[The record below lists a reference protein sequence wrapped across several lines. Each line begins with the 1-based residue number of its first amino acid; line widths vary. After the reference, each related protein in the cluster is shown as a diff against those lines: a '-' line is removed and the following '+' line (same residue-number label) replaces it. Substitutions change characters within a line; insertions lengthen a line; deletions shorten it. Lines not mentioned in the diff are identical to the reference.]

1 MKMYK
6 ASSPMHKINLAFFYS
21 LLPMINMLMWLKH
34 LFQAYLLVNT
44 HTGGNPRNPDAKPA
58 DDKANNFIAP
68 LLFRGAAYKLSIRV
82 GKHDLDLFSQAC
94 NGMNPSNVFR
104 DRNRGGVP
112 QLVFLYG
119 STPFLNRTSPEI
131 PLILQWE
138 KRQGC

>member
-1 MKMYK
+1 MYK
-6 ASSPMHKINLAFFYS
+6 ASSPMHKINLAFF
-21 LLPMINMLMWLKH
+21 LFTFTHDKH
-34 LFQAYLLVNT
+34 VDVVKNIFFQAYLLVNT

-104 DRNRGGVP
+104 VRNRGGVP

>member
-1 MKMYK
+1 MQNQ
-6 ASSPMHKINLAFFYS
+6 PTI
-21 LLPMINMLMWLKH
+21 
-34 LFQAYLLVNT
+34 
-44 HTGGNPRNPDAKPA
+44 KPT
-58 DDKANNFIAP
+58 NFIAP

-138 KRQGC
+138 NETGNVKVFCFQPIIIPPE